1 MKNYQ
6 NPLTLGYYPF
16 PETSIPEHV
25 ERLKADAENWLDND
39 YTFLTDSE
47 RRLYK
52 IANLAYTTIRMLPHA
67 NTSYERMKP
76 AVRWM
81 VVVTVSDDYYE
92 LSTRD
97 EIKDAAERVR
107 AILLGADPL
116 PGEMVFFHQY
126 AIMRDELRAFM
137 PDEWMERMA
146 KDMYEY
152 LLFGIREM
160 AAYTATG
167 SLPNTAIYSI
177 IREFDVAV
185 IPFMNFVEC
194 EIDFILPKY
203 VVDHPVIQRIRSL
216 MGKIIGFQNDFYSL
230 EKEAV
235 RGASKTP
242 CDLIRVMEK
251 EYELSFEEAC
261 REALRLHDDC
271 VTEFA
276 SLQSALPDFGS
287 LNKDIENYSL
297 YMGIGIQGLNTWYH
311 LDTLR
316 YKPEGYQDIEKRDT
330 LISKNSL

>member
-1 MKNYQ
+1 MKNFQ

-16 PETSIPEHV
+16 PETSIPDYV
-25 ERLKADAENWLDND
+25 DRLKADVEDWLDND

-47 RRLYK
+47 RKLYK
-52 IANLAYTTIRMLPHA
+52 IANLAYTTIRMLP
-67 NTSYERMKP
+67 NSNSYERMKP

-92 LSTRD
+92 LSTRE
-97 EIKDAAERVR
+97 EIEDAAERIR
-107 AILLGADPL
+107 EILLGADPL
-116 PGEMVFFHQY
+116 PDEMVFFHQY
-126 AIMRDELRAFM
+126 AVMRDEYRAFM
-137 PDEWMERMA
+137 SDEWMERMA

-152 LLFGIREM
+152 LIFGIREM
-160 AAYTATG
+160 TTYTATG
-167 SLPNTAIYSI
+167 SLPNLAIYSI

-185 IPFMNFVEC
+185 IPFMNFAEVE
-194 EIDFILPKY
+194 IGFTLPKY

-230 EKEAV
+230 EKESV
-235 RGASKTP
+235 RGTSKTP

-251 EYELSFEEAC
+251 EYGLSFEEAC
-261 REALRLHDDC
+261 REALRFHDAC

-276 SLQSALPDFGS
+276 ALQSALPDFGN
-287 LNKDIENYSL
+287 LNKDVENYAL
-297 YMGIGIQGLNTWYH
+297 HMGIGIQGLNTWYH

-330 LISKNSL
+330 LLSKK